1 MYIYSATV
9 LLCSP
14 ALLMHYTVTCYWHC
28 EHEDLLFCMMT
39 ISWILS
45 VMSVLDTNGYLQSIY
60 FITQQH
66 MRIHF
71 ATTLLTAMRKAH
83 AKHNGSER
91 YSTYRQH
98 DSAFSGLCGIMKMDW
113 PGIHSVASAHYS
125 SSPWSVLPWRW
136 KLYSPIKHEH
146 LYSYVGSLL
155 FLWTRETISLLGS
168 VLHID

>member
-1 MYIYSATV
+1 MCFCYSSAMQPSSAYALYCNMLLTLWTWRSVVLHDVNFMNTV
-9 LLCSP
+9 
-14 ALLMHYTVTCYWHC
+14 
-28 EHEDLLFCMMT
+28 
-39 ISWILS
+39 S
-45 VMSVLDTNGYLQSIY
+45 VISVLDTNGYLQSIY

-71 ATTLLTAMRKAH
+71 ATILLTAMRKKAH
-83 AKHNGSER
+83 ANHNGSER

-146 LYSYVGSLL
+146 LYSYVGSLR